1 LSIEH
6 LEEGVEDLRLY
17 VSSNVKQKPI
27 SHLPI
32 APPIWCRISSDDK
45 DLLQVPFSAGRN
57 LPSTFSLD
65 ESSRC
70 SCGLTDNNH
79 LLLPVE
85 TLSVIVFTSFTA
97 IEKLV
102 ETRYCSSCR
111 NTRGRAGPDM
121 GKHGV
126 FNWNN
131 RIAFSHE
138 LFDSFTSQFTKSETP
153 FYAYHQTIMD
163 TYEYERSPHP
173 PCALRTF
180 VIAYFAYVR
189 LQQIG
194 TRMECQQC
202 GPNPRIAIADG
213 IGLGFSKHRISTLKP
228 PTEYDKSKGHIVI
241 PSNSTT
247 ATCFIGGYKLRV
259 KILKALEEKFMTG
272 KAVVEAIL
280 DNEEVTRSETLLL
293 LTIRIGDLWMRKAC
307 YSRKHYVSIASW
319 IHPQGSISVIGNSCS
334 KLSQGTA
341 SFK

>member
-131 RIAFSHE
+131 RHC
-138 LFDSFTSQFTKSETP
+138 LFARTFRFVHVAIYQVGNAILRLPSDHYGHVRVREISTSTLRPTHVCHSILCVCSITTNRDSDGMSTMRAQSSNCHCRW
-153 FYAYHQTIMD
+153 HQT
-163 TYEYERSPHP
+163 RF
-173 PCALRTF
+173 L
-180 VIAYFAYVR
+180 
-189 LQQIG
+189 
-194 TRMECQQC
+194 
-202 GPNPRIAIADG
+202 
-213 IGLGFSKHRISTLKP
+213 
-228 PTEYDKSKGHIVI
+228 
-241 PSNSTT
+241 
-247 ATCFIGGYKLRV
+247 
-259 KILKALEEKFMTG
+259 
-272 KAVVEAIL
+272 
-280 DNEEVTRSETLLL
+280 
-293 LTIRIGDLWMRKAC
+293 
-307 YSRKHYVSIASW
+307 
-319 IHPQGSISVIGNSCS
+319 
-334 KLSQGTA
+334 
-341 SFK
+341 